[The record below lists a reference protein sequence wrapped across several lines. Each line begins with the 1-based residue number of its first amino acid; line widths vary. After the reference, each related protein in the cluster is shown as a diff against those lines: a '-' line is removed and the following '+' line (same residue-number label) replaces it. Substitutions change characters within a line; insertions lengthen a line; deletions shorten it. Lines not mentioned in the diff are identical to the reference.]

1 MEKTAEKHLPEGSLL
16 INIPKVT
23 DSRGSLCFLENSMI
37 PFEIKRVFWIFNVP
51 EGKTRGG
58 HAHNTCAEVIFPVS
72 GSFDILVDNGR
83 ERTTI
88 TLDSPNTGIYIAPS
102 VWCHLKNFSPDV
114 ACVVMASHEYS
125 AEGYVNDYNE
135 YIRLKN
141 GTDTL

>member
-23 DSRGSLCFLENSMI
+23 DLRGSLCFLENSMI

-102 VWCHLKNFSPDV
+102 VWCPLKNFSPDA

-125 AEGYVNDYNE
+125 TEGYVNDYNE